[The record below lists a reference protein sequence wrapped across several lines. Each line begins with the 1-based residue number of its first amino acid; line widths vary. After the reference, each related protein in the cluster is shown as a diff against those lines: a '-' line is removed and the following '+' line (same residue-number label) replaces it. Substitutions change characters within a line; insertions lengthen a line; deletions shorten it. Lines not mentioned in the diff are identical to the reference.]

1 MTAKLYQVTVTM
13 RDGSQTHWTETSTAP
28 NSAAAA
34 ICDRIYARLCGLDL
48 DMVEVVP
55 ATSST

>member
-1 MTAKLYQVTVTM
+1 MTAKPYRVTVTM

-34 ICDRIYARLCGLDL
+34 ICDLVYARLSGLDL

-55 ATSST
+55 VTLNS